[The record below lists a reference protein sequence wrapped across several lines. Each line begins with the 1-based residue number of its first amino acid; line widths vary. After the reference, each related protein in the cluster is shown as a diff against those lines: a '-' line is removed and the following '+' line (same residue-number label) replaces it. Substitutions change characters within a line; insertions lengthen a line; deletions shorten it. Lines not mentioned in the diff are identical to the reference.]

1 MNEPIK
7 VKSLRSV
14 DNASAY
20 AIVNAAYKQAVG
32 AEAVDTITL
41 DDFCDSGVAFAS
53 LSMSRDKF
61 LKALIDQTVNFY
73 SQEGYEDNYEDPY
86 YVESRR
92 FANIVQMIHASV
104 GEVTDSHA
112 WKDFTPT
119 TSQGVTTYKTVGTY
133 EVRPP
138 QVDANYYTKT
148 VSWEL
153 QVSITE
159 EQLTDA
165 FKSGEEL
172 RGFVDYIFVVTQN
185 KLLAHRKQLNALNRN
200 AYIAEKILYAG
211 SQGAS
216 GIHKVNL
223 LTEYNKQRGKQIAT
237 VAAFRAD
244 SDAMRFASAQLPL
257 YAKYMKE
264 QSAVFNTRGYD
275 NQFIP
280 SNRLVTEINSAF
292 EADLNEVAYSTT
304 YHDELIRI
312 SDYIST
318 PAWQGFGVQS
328 QNTVPADFDQVTA
341 IDVSVASGD
350 VKLSGIV
357 ALMVDKF
364 AILHTIRQDRVSSV
378 YMDPEAL
385 YLNFY
390 QHRDQY
396 MVNLGQ
402 NGVVFTIEA
411 PQT

>member
-1 MNEPIK
+1 MSKNLK
-7 VKSLRSV
+7 SV

-20 AIVNAAYKQAVG
+20 QIVNAAYKQAVG
-32 AEAVDTITL
+32 ASAIDTITL
-41 DDFCDSGVAFAS
+41 DDFVDGGVAFAS
-53 LSMSRDKF
+53 LTMARDKF
-61 LKALIDQTVNFY
+61 VKALIDQTVNFY
-73 SQEGYEDNYEDPY
+73 TQESYDDNYTDPY

-92 FANIVQMIHASV
+92 FANVVQMIHASV
-104 GEVTDSHA
+104 GEVTESHA

-138 QVDANYYTKT
+138 QIDTSYYTKS

-159 EQLTDA
+159 EQLVDA

-172 RGFVDYIFVVTQN
+172 RGLVDYIFVVTMN

-200 AYIAEKILYAG
+200 AFIAEKILYAG
-211 SQGAS
+211 TQGAT
-216 GIHKVNL
+216 GLHVVNL
-223 LTEYNKQRGKQIAT
+223 LTEYNKQRGKNIST

-244 SDAMRFASAQLPL
+244 PDAMRFASAQLPL

-264 QSAVFNTRGYD
+264 QSAVFNTKGYD

-280 SNRLVTEINSAF
+280 SGRLVTEINSAF
-292 EADLNEVAYSTT
+292 ESDLQEVAYSTT
-304 YHDELIRI
+304 FHDELVRI

-318 PAWQGFGVQS
+318 PTWQGFGVQGQS
-328 QNTVPADFDQVTA
+328 TVPADFDQVTS
-341 IDVSVASGD
+341 IDVSVDSGD
-350 VKLSGIV
+350 VKKSGIV
-357 ALMVDKF
+357 ALMVDKY
-364 AILHTIRQDRVSSV
+364 AILHTIRADRVSTV
-378 YMDPEAL
+378 WMDPEQL

-390 QHRDQY
+390 QHRDQF

-411 PQT
+411 PQ

>member
-1 MNEPIK
+1 MSKNLK
-7 VKSLRSV
+7 TV

-20 AIVNAAYKQAVG
+20 QIVNAAYKQAVG
-32 AEAVDTITL
+32 ASAVDTITL
-41 DDFCDSGVAFAS
+41 DDFVDGGVAFAS
-53 LSMSRDKF
+53 LTMSRDKF

-73 SQEGYEDNYEDPY
+73 TQESFEDNYEDPY

-92 FANIVQMIHASV
+92 FANVVQMIHASV
-104 GEVTDSHA
+104 GDVTESHA

-138 QVDANYYTKT
+138 QVDTSYYTKT
-148 VSWEL
+148 NSWEL

-159 EQLTDA
+159 EQLVDGL
-165 FKSGEEL
+165 KSAEEL
-172 RGFVDYIFVVTQN
+172 RGLVDYIFVVTQN

-200 AYIAEKILYAG
+200 AFIAEKILYAG
-211 SQGAS
+211 SQGAT
-216 GIHKVNL
+216 GLHVVNL
-223 LTEYNKQRGKQIAT
+223 LTEYNKQRGKNIAT
-237 VAAFRAD
+237 EAAFRAD
-244 SDAMRFASAQLPL
+244 PDAMRFASAQLPL

-264 QSAVFNTRGYD
+264 QSAVFNTKGYD

-280 SNRLVTEINSAF
+280 SGRLVTEINSAF
-292 EADLNEVAYSTT
+292 ESDLQEVAYSTT
-304 YHDELIRI
+304 YHDELVRI

-318 PAWQGFGVQS
+318 PAWQGFGVQG
-328 QNTVPADFDQVTA
+328 QNTVPADFDQVTS
-341 IDVSVASGD
+341 IDVSVESGD
-350 VKLSGIV
+350 VKKSGIV
-357 ALMVDKF
+357 ALMVDKY
-364 AILHTIRQDRVSSV
+364 AILHTIRSERVSTV
-378 YMDPEAL
+378 WMDPEAL

-411 PQT
+411 PAN

>member
-1 MNEPIK
+1 MSEPNK
-7 VKSLRSV
+7 VKSLRTV

-32 AEAVDTITL
+32 AAAIDTITL
-41 DDFCDSGVAFAS
+41 DDFCDGGVAFAS
-53 LSMSRDKF
+53 LTMSRDKF

-73 SQEGYEDNYEDPY
+73 TQEGYEDNYEDPY

-92 FANIVQMIHASV
+92 FANVVQMIHASV
-104 GEVTDSHA
+104 GEVTEAHNM
-112 WKDFTPT
+112 KDFAPT

-138 QVDANYYTKT
+138 QVDTSYYTKSI
-148 VSWEL
+148 SWEL

-159 EQLTDA
+159 TEFEDA

-200 AYIAEKILYAG
+200 AYIAEKILYAA
-211 SQGAS
+211 SQGAT

-223 LTEYNKQRGKQIAT
+223 LTEYNKQRSKQIAT

-244 SDAMRFASAQLPL
+244 PDAMRFASAQLPL

-264 QSAVFNTRGYD
+264 QSAVFNTKGYD

-292 EADLNEVAYSTT
+292 ESDLNEVAYSTT

-312 SDYIST
+312 SDYVST
-318 PAWQGFGVQS
+318 PAWQGFGVQG

-341 IDVSVASGD
+341 IDVSVSSGD
-350 VKLSGIV
+350 VKQSGIV
-357 ALMVDKF
+357 ALMVDKY
-364 AILHTIRQDRVSSV
+364 AIMHTIRSERVSTV
-378 YMDPEAL
+378 WMDPEAL

-411 PQT
+411 PQA